1 MKQFDR
7 RQAGDGWVGVST
19 MSNTDTVIE
28 DRNKTA
34 FDWCKDGDTKHLLH
48 YLKTTKTNVNKQ
60 DENVRKYHML
70 CTIAREPSAVE
81 EIWFTDVNICNFLM
95 ELLIFLRE

>member
-60 DENVRKYHML
+60 DENVRKYHVVYNSKR
-70 CTIAREPSAVE
+70 TISCRRNMARA
-81 EIWFTDVNICNFLM
+81 I
-95 ELLIFLRE
+95 LITR

>member
-70 CTIAREPSAVE
+70 CTIAREPSAFE
-81 EIWFTDVNICNFLM
+81 EIWCTDVNICNFLWNS
-95 ELLIFLRE
+95 